1 MRKLM
6 LFIEAD
12 ERRYTV
18 FCLCV
23 ASIFAVGLFEVLTYR
38 EAPPVHADQSYRYTH
53 IATTTTAS
61 LTGAYSILHTLTI
74 NNAGASA
81 VITIYDLPGPGS
93 GATNLCTGT
102 PTTNKVAIITVPASG
117 ALPQTLLYDMAFQN
131 GICIQD
137 ATAASDITVT
147 TIP

>member
-1 MRKLM
+1 MRNFLAT
-6 LFIEAD
+6 LFAI
-12 ERRYTV
+12 V
-18 FCLCV
+18 
-23 ASIFAVGLFEVLTYR
+23 VLIALVSYKMV
-38 EAPPVHADQSYRYTH
+38 ESLKEPAVHADQSYRYTH

-102 PTTNKVAIITVPASG
+102 PTTNKVAIITLPASG
-117 ALPQTLLYDMAFQN
+117 ALPGTLLYDMAFQN